1 MAPLKVFLKK
11 LVDTTDCRIGR
22 VFAVLIQVVIV
33 ISLVGFSVGLGLISV
48 PAAEGVGK

>member
-11 LVDTTDCRIGR
+11 LVGNTDCRVGK
-22 VFAVLIQVVIV
+22 VFAVLIQVVI
-33 ISLVGFSVGLGLISV
+33 ISLVSLFVGLGLASV